1 MSSAEGGMSPARAR
15 PWHSPHPA
23 FRAPPSVSLQMPRLD
38 QALVERGLCESR
50 EKAKRAVMAGLVRIN
65 QQSARKPSDLVHPDD
80 QVDLLAAEKYV
91 SRGGDKLEH
100 ALTQY
105 SVNVEGLIAVDLGAS
120 TGGFTDCLLQHGAKK
135 VFAVDVG
142 HGQLA
147 WRLRRDPRVTVM
159 DKTNARDLAPANFA
173 RPLPPVDLVTIDC
186 SFISLRKILPAAA
199 GLLRSGGKVIA
210 LIKPQFE
217 AGKREADKGAGVI
230 TDPRIHERVLLE
242 LETFVAAGGQLRW
255 LGVVKSPLLG
265 PAGNQEFLALLEK
278 TA

>member
-1 MSSAEGGMSPARAR
+1 MNPARAR

-23 FRAPPSVSLQMPRLD
+23 FRALPLVSLQMPRLD

-147 WRLRRDPRVTVM
+147 WRLRRHPRVTVM

-173 RPLPPVDLVTIDC
+173 QPLPPVDLVTIDC

>member
-1 MSSAEGGMSPARAR
+1 
-15 PWHSPHPA
+15 
-23 FRAPPSVSLQMPRLD
+23 MPRLD
-38 QALVERGLCESR
+38 QALVERGLCDSR

-65 QQSARKPSDLVHPDD
+65 RQSARKPSDLVHPDD
-80 QVDLLAAEKYV
+80 QLELDAAEKYV

-100 ALTQY
+100 ALTHY
-105 SVNVEGLIAVDLGAS
+105 SVNVEGLVAVDLGAS

-147 WRLRRDPRVTVM
+147 WKLRRHPRVAVM
-159 DKTNARDLAPANFA
+159 EKTNARDLTPAKFP
-173 RPLPPVDLVTIDC
+173 RPFQPADLVTVDC
-186 SFISLRKILPAAA
+186 SFISLMKILPSAAA
-199 GLLRSGGKVIA
+199 LLRRGGRVIA
-210 LIKPQFE
+210 LVKPQFE
-217 AGKREADKGAGVI
+217 AGRKEADKGAGVI

-242 LETFVAAGGQLRW
+242 LETFVSAGGQLRW

-278 TA
+278 TV